1 MATDL
6 KSAERITDL
15 ITPFTIANP
24 SADATAAIIA
34 RVYKKREPDAHG
46 RTRTIGTRKNARAE
60 VWMQYTPALAAVFH
74 DPVGFAEGKGPV
86 RAQFESLPKLFKGCS
101 DIDKFE
107 VLETPNGGNLKT
119 ILVNQDVSCTSWRSS
134 TLPVQTLGA
143 DFVACFRL

>member
-1 MATDL
+1 MLTQLWVLRCHYTLADQIYSCQPTNTSFD
-6 KSAERITDL
+6 SFAET
-15 ITPFTIANP
+15 
-24 SADATAAIIA
+24 
-34 RVYKKREPDAHG
+34 
-46 RTRTIGTRKNARAE
+46 
-60 VWMQYTPALAAVFH
+60 AVFH